1 MTLSVIEVQE
11 VHEVAE
17 VDIISTNGTV
27 KVRSTTI
34 KPKKKKVRV
43 YLTRTSLPS
52 YLLTDSLKE
61 LGFRVDLIESSF
73 LLAAHSKLKCDLLW
87 CGCEHDEAVPAK
99 LQNRIPAM
107 KFACRKGPMC
117 QLVNLMHELFP
128 GHFTFLPMSWPIP
141 SQYAAFCHYA
151 FTQKDPKNPQFF
163 ILKPDEGSQGD
174 GIYLFKSPMDITQ
187 GTMSRNC
194 VVQNY
199 IHNPLLI
206 ENYKFD
212 LRLYVLI
219 SKLDP
224 LEAYLCKEGLARFCT
239 EKYEKPS
246 TKNLAK
252 SYMHLTNYSVNKYS
266 SDFNRAEEESEGS
279 KRTVTSVM
287 KTLEALGHDTE
298 KIWTSIKD
306 IVFKT
311 LICIAPLTKVEQ
323 LNMDNFKPSTTQH
336 FHLLG
341 FDILLDENLNP
352 FLLEINGF
360 PSMRTDSEIYD
371 DLMQKTTVPS
381 PVDEKVKKTAL
392 KGALHILFKN
402 KVDESYCPVVGP
414 EISDDR
420 KPYLIFEDCRKLF
433 TLFLKKSTLRKGSML
448 GSSGFRSFVRSC
460 KILRI
465 IPSVTNAD
473 MDLLYI
479 SIIQQSDQSSQ
490 KCLSFLSFYRLVL
503 TLAVRKFPDE
513 LRYLAL
519 KQFIDLCFANYAAP
533 TKYHFI

>member
-1 MTLSVIEVQE
+1 MTLSEVQE
-11 VHEVAE
+11 VSE
-17 VDIISTNGTV
+17 VDIISSHGTL
-27 KVRSTTI
+27 KVRSAT
-34 KPKKKKVRV
+34 KVKKRKIRA
-43 YLTRTSLPS
+43 YLTKTSLPS
-52 YLLTDSLKE
+52 YLLIESLKE
-61 LGFRVDLIESSF
+61 LGFKVELIESSF
-73 LLAAHSKLKCDLLW
+73 LLAAHSKVKCDLLW
-87 CGCEHDEAVPAK
+87 CGCDTDEAVPTK

-128 GHFTFLPMSWPIP
+128 GEFAFLPLSWPIP

-151 FTQKDPKNPQFF
+151 FTQREEPKKSQYF

-194 VVQNY
+194 VVQHY

-239 EKYEKPS
+239 EKYEKPN
-246 TKNLAK
+246 TKNIGK
-252 SYMHLTNYSVNKYS
+252 CYMHLTNYSLNKYS
-266 SDFNRAEEESEGS
+266 ADFIRSEVESEGS
-279 KRTVTSVM
+279 KRTVSSVM
-287 KTLEALGHDTE
+287 KTLELLGHDTG
-298 KIWTSIKD
+298 KIWNSIRD

-323 LNMDNFKPSTTQH
+323 LNMDNLKANTTQH

-341 FDILLDENLNP
+341 FDVLLDEDLNP

-360 PSMRTDSEIYD
+360 PSMRTDSEVYD
-371 DLMQKTTVPS
+371 SLMKKTTIPS

-402 KVDESYCPVVGP
+402 QADETYCPVVTP
-414 EISDDR
+414 EISR
-420 KPYLIFEDCRKLF
+420 ERIQYLIFEDCRKLF

-460 KILRI
+460 KILHI
-465 IPSVTNAD
+465 IPGITNAD
-473 MDLLYI
+473 LDLLYI
-479 SIIQQSDQSSQ
+479 KIIQQSDQSSL
-490 KCLSFLSFYRLVL
+490 KCLSFLSFYSLLL
-503 TLAVRKFPDE
+503 TLAVRRFPEDSKYE
-513 LRYLAL
+513 AL
-519 KQFIDLCFANYAAP
+519 KQFIDKCFDNY
-533 TKYHFI
+533 TVSNK